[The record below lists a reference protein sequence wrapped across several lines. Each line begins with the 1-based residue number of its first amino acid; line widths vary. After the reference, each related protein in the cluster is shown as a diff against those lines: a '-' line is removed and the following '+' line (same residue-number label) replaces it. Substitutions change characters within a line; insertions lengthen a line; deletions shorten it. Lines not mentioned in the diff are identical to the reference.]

1 MVHPFD
7 LSARSMSGSSP
18 IPGRSEGAE
27 TVPGT
32 CVRQARGKPR
42 GFPLSA
48 LRAFTFEYRLIE
60 ETFFNSIVRHLAVG
74 RGAGGDG
81 LGGSVFLAGVTT
93 GRSRPPKMEVT
104 SKTGFV
110 GRPGP
115 FGTFTGQTEAQ

>member
-18 IPGRSEGAE
+18 IPGRSE
-27 TVPGT
+27 VPKPSPAHT
-32 CVRQARGKPR
+32 SVRLAASRG

-48 LRAFTFEYRLIE
+48 LRAFTFEYRFIK

-93 GRSRPPKMEVT
+93 GRSRPTKMEVT